1 MATLGPRWA
10 PGGHHRKLWVLAH
23 ASPELG
29 IVLHARNCSSEQIS
43 AVGLL
48 STVVWALGCIY
59 LGEQNL
65 IKFMGHLSACR
76 NRSGRKWKFRVA
88 VLGVHDDGVA
98 ALDTS
103 ALLSWGRGVGD
114 DVLTVRFYW
123 SVWIIT
129 CESFRSGL
137 FSTVGPKLD
146 GRD

>member
-1 MATLGPRWA
+1 
-10 PGGHHRKLWVLAH
+10 VLARG
-23 ASPELG
+23 SPELG
-29 IVLHARNCSSEQIS
+29 IVLHARNRSSEQIS
-43 AVGLL
+43 AVGPL
-48 STVVWALGCIY
+48 STVVWALGCIH

-88 VLGVHDDGVA
+88 VLGVHGDGGTT
-98 ALDTS
+98 LDTS

-114 DVLTVRFYW
+114 DILTIRFYW

-129 CESFRSGL
+129 CESFGSGL
-137 FSTVGPKLD
+137 FLTVRPRLD